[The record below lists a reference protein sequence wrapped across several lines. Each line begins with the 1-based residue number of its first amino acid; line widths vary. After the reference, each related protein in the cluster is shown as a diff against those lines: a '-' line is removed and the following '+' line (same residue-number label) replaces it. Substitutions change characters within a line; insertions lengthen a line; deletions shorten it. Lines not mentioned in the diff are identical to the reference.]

1 MSASFLQRKPEEEQ
15 LMTDLKGK
23 RVAIIVTDGFEQIEM
38 TSPREALDKAG
49 AKTVLVSPKDGA
61 VQGFKH
67 HDKAST
73 FRVDLPLTQ
82 ASASDFDAVMLPGGV
97 INGDALRVE
106 KRAQQF
112 VQEMDRAGKPIAVIC
127 HGGWLLI
134 SSGLVKGRRITT
146 WPTLQDDMRNAGAD
160 WQDREVIRDRN
171 LVSSR
176 KPDDLPAFNRE
187 IVNAIAE
194 TRPSKSTSAEQ
205 RDSLEVRQ

>member
-1 MSASFLQRKPEEEQ
+1 MSHLA
-15 LMTDLKGK
+15 GK

-38 TSPREALDKAG
+38 TSPREALDEHG
-49 AKTVLVSPKDGA
+49 AKTVLVSPKDGK

-67 HDKAST
+67 HDKADS
-73 FRVDLPLTQ
+73 FKVDLPLAQ
-82 ASASDFDAVMLPGGV
+82 ASAADFDAVVLPGGV
-97 INGDALRVE
+97 INGDALRIE
-106 KRAQQF
+106 TRAQQF

-187 IVNAIAE
+187 MVNAIAE
-194 TRPSKSTSAEQ
+194 TRASKPVNAEQ
-205 RDSLEVRQ
+205 RDSLEAR

>member
-1 MSASFLQRKPEEEQ
+1 MSHL
-15 LMTDLKGK
+15 TGK

-38 TSPREALDKAG
+38 TSPREALDEHG
-49 AKTVLVSPKDGA
+49 AKTVLVSPKDGK

-67 HDKAST
+67 HDKADS
-73 FRVDLPLTQ
+73 FNVDLPLAQ
-82 ASASDFDAVMLPGGV
+82 ANAADFDAVVLPGGV
-97 INGDALRVE
+97 INGDALRIE

-134 SSGLVKGRRITT
+134 SAGLVKGRRITS

-187 IVNAIAE
+187 MVNAVAE
-194 TRPSKSTSAEQ
+194 TRASKSMRAEQ
-205 RDSLEVRQ
+205 RDSLEAR

>member
-1 MSASFLQRKPEEEQ
+1 MN
-15 LMTDLKGK
+15 DLKGK

-38 TSPREALDKAG
+38 TSPREVLDKAG
-49 AKTVLVSPKDGA
+49 AKTVLVSPKDSE
-61 VQGFKH
+61 VQAFRH
-67 HDKAST
+67 HDRANK
-73 FRVDLPLTQ
+73 FKVDLPL
-82 ASASDFDAVMLPGGV
+82 ARANAADFDALVLPGGV

-134 SSGLVKGRRITT
+134 SAGLMNGRRITT

-187 IVNAIAE
+187 IVGTISE
-194 TRPSKSTSAEQ
+194 LRPAKSMTAEQ
-205 RDSLEVRQ
+205 REEREVRQ